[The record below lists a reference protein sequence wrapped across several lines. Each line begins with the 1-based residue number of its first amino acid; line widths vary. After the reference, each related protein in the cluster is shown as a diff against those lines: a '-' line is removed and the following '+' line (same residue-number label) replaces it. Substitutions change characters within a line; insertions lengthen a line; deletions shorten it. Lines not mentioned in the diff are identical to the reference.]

1 MKQKTR
7 KMNVRNK
14 ILLPAIFFII
24 VICVLQGVSAYR
36 SINGGMVKMGVEQAQ
51 MAAQVAADVVDA
63 DVVAGFGP
71 EDVDTES
78 YLTLLTDLRTVQE
91 KYGIAYLYLLYTDGT
106 KVYYLVDT
114 DSSELQAQYGQEF
127 EKPYEQLAGT
137 FAGEDSVQNYIDR
150 SEYGNVISVYKPIK
164 NSAGE
169 TVAVLGSDY
178 NADNI
183 LSELYN
189 SVRNVI
195 MIAVLCLLVSIVLMG
210 LTVENIVRS
219 LQVVNRKIYDLVHSE
234 GDLSQKLEIHTGD
247 ELELIANNVNKLLE
261 YIREI
266 MLNIADNSELLN
278 GSSKKVVHNLAGAE
292 MNVTDVSSTMEEMSA
307 AMEETSASL
316 NQISESMITVYD
328 TVEAISESAE
338 QGKASSNEVMAKA
351 ADIYAKAVEEQEQAR
366 ALAQE
371 MANIVNDKIEKS
383 KAVEEITTLTMNIIS
398 ITEQTNLLS
407 LNASIEA
414 ARAGEVGK
422 GFAVVADEIGKLA
435 TNSAEAATQI
445 QGVSMEV
452 VNAVNELAKK
462 AGEMLVFMNETA
474 MTGYEKLLE
483 TSGNYRSDVG
493 TMNQMME
500 QFASESEQI
509 RNSIDQIRESVSAVN
524 IAVEESARGV
534 TNVTEMSVDLTTSIG
549 DIESEA
555 NSNMDIADKL
565 NTEVRKF
572 KLE

>member
-14 ILLPAIFFII
+14 ILLPAILFII

-36 SINGGMVKMGVEQAQ
+36 SINGGMVKMGVKQAQ

-71 EDVDTES
+71 EDVDTEP
-78 YLTLLTDLRTVQE
+78 YLTLLSDLRMVQE
-91 KYGIAYLYLLYTDGT
+91 KYGIAYLYLLYTDGN
-106 KVYYLVDT
+106 KVYYMVDT

-127 EKPYEQLAGT
+127 EKSYEQLAGT
-137 FAGEDSVQNYIDR
+137 FAGEEGVQNYIDR
-150 SEYGNVISVYKPIK
+150 TEYGNVISVYKPIN

-183 LSELYN
+183 LSELHN

-195 MIAVLCLLVSIVLMG
+195 VIAVICLLVSIALMG
-210 LTVENIVRS
+210 LTVENIARS

-261 YIREI
+261 HIRII
-266 MLNIADNSELLN
+266 MLNIADNSEQLN

-351 ADIYAKAVEEQEQAR
+351 ADIYSKAVEEQEQAR

-371 MANIVNDKIEKS
+371 MAEVVNDKIEKS

-445 QGVSMEV
+445 QRVSMEV

-500 QFASESEQI
+500 QFAGESEQI
-509 RNSIDQIRESVSAVN
+509 RNSIDQIREAVSAVN

>member
-1 MKQKTR
+1 
-7 KMNVRNK
+7 
-14 ILLPAIFFII
+14 
-24 VICVLQGVSAYR
+24 
-36 SINGGMVKMGVEQAQ
+36 
-51 MAAQVAADVVDA
+51 
-63 DVVAGFGP
+63 
-71 EDVDTES
+71 
-78 YLTLLTDLRTVQE
+78 
-91 KYGIAYLYLLYTDGT
+91 
-106 KVYYLVDT
+106 
-114 DSSELQAQYGQEF
+114 
-127 EKPYEQLAGT
+127 
-137 FAGEDSVQNYIDR
+137 
-150 SEYGNVISVYKPIK
+150 
-164 NSAGE
+164 
-169 TVAVLGSDY
+169 
-178 NADNI
+178 
-183 LSELYN
+183 
-189 SVRNVI
+189 
-195 MIAVLCLLVSIVLMG
+195 
-210 LTVENIVRS
+210 
-219 LQVVNRKIYDLVHSE
+219 
-234 GDLSQKLEIHTGD
+234 
-247 ELELIANNVNKLLE
+247 
-261 YIREI
+261 
-266 MLNIADNSELLN
+266 
-278 GSSKKVVHNLAGAE
+278 
-292 MNVTDVSSTMEEMSA
+292 
-307 AMEETSASL
+307 
-316 NQISESMITVYD
+316 
-328 TVEAISESAE
+328 
-338 QGKASSNEVMAKA
+338 MAKA

-509 RNSIDQIRESVSAVN
+509 RNSIDQIRESVSTVN